1 MKRWIAATAAALMV
15 CTAGVSAAAA
25 PANAVFDF
33 GDKAFLTLPM
43 QQEESIYL
51 ALNTDYDRQ
60 LAQLVYEQTG
70 READCFY
77 HFDTAEQE
85 FLRTATLFLQARE
98 DQQLYELDE
107 DGQLVL
113 VEADYTT
120 GYTIGKDGNRLN
132 GYLLHTKQP
141 GCYILAD

>member
-15 CTAGVSAAAA
+15 CTASVAATAA

-33 GDKAFLTLPM
+33 QDKAFLTLPM

-51 ALNTDYDRQ
+51 SLNTDYDRQ

-70 READCFY
+70 QEADCF
-77 HFDTAEQE
+77 DTADQE
-85 FLRTATLFLQARE
+85 FLRTATLFLQADE

-107 DGQLVL
+107 NGQLVL

-120 GYTIGKDGNRLN
+120 GYTIGKDGERLN
-132 GYLLHTKQP
+132 GYLLHTKHL
-141 GCYILAD
+141 GCYVVTD